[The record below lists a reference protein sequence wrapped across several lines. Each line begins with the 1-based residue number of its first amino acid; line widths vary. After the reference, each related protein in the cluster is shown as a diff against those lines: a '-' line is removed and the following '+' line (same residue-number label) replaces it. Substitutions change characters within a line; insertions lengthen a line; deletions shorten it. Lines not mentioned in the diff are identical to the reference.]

1 MKKFGLILLI
11 AGLGFSNGFSQVYT
25 TTESSTY
32 RNDSLFNLVKK
43 EKTPLSYSCEA
54 WAIQTS
60 NTITAGFM
68 NTLAEGGF
76 ISRDF
81 LDPILDAHT
90 GPKGYIGAT
99 TGFNISWTSAPKKDK
114 VWSVCGSFGSEAIVD
129 GRWTTD
135 FFELAWYGN
144 ASSTGEVNVLSGSGV
159 RAGVFN
165 RFSIGGYKNDTRQR
179 IEISLVQRLVGA
191 EWTTPYGYLYV
202 SDNADS
208 VESYVQS
215 EARLHFG
222 ENREFTP
229 AYGIGIS
236 GNVPI
241 VPAEFPLEV
250 NINFKD
256 VGLLFEP
263 EGSRVYWVQ
272 DGLTT
277 TGLPVY
283 GDSLTWESIYNGTVY
298 TDSVVQIGTSV
309 SRMVLLPAKL
319 GVNLKYKY
327 SDKIYVNGSVN
338 TGGWMPRYLIS
349 GGLEMMR
356 NDDLIWGVNYKDG
369 GWGDSRFEIWAKIT
383 TQNNRVIY
391 LCVEEPA
398 GLFFR
403 EDTGAQTTCR
413 GLTLRLER

>member
-11 AGLGFSNGFSQVYT
+11 VGLGFSNAFSQVYT
-25 TTESSTY
+25 TTESTTF
-32 RNDSLFNLVKK
+32 RNDSLFKVVKK
-43 EKTPLSYSCEA
+43 EKTTLSYSCEA

-76 ISRDF
+76 ISRDV
-81 LDPILDAHT
+81 LDPILNAHK

-99 TGFNISWTSAPKKDK
+99 AGFNIRWTSDPKKDK
-114 VWSVCGSFGSEAIVD
+114 VWSVCGSFSSEAIVD

-135 FFELAWYGN
+135 LFELAWFGN
-144 ASSTGEVNVLSGSGV
+144 ASSTGELNVLSGSGV

-179 IEISLVQRLVGA
+179 LELSLVQRLVGA

-208 VESYVQS
+208 LESYVQS

-222 ENREFTP
+222 ENRKLTP

-236 GNVPI
+236 GTVPI
-241 VPAEFPLEV
+241 FPEEFPFEV

-263 EGSRVYWVQ
+263 EGSRVYWLQ

-283 GDSLTWESIYNGTVY
+283 GDSLTWESIYDETVSI
-298 TDSVVQIGTSV
+298 DSVVQTGTSV

-319 GVNLKYKY
+319 GVNVKYKY
-327 SDKIYVNGSVN
+327 SDKLSVNGSVY
-338 TGGWMPRYLIS
+338 TGGWMPKYLIS
-349 GGLEMMR
+349 GGLEIIR
-356 NDDLIWGVNYKDG
+356 NEDLTWGVNYKDG

-383 TQNNRVIY
+383 TKNKRDLYV
-391 LCVEEPA
+391 CVEEPA
-398 GLFFR
+398 GLFIR
-403 EDTGAQTTCR
+403 EDMGAQTTCR
-413 GLTLRLER
+413 GLSIRLHR